1 MSYFGELTD
10 RMRNFRDDL
19 LRAKPFVCTERARIT
34 TGAYRNNMDQPMV
47 LRRALMYK
55 NVLEGMSIFIEP
67 QTLLA
72 GNHASGNRSAPVFPE
87 YAMDW
92 VMAELDEFDKRDG
105 DRFYITE
112 ENKAILREIAP
123 FWEHNTVKDRGLA
136 AMPASARVFYDLGI
150 IKAEGNITSGDAHVA
165 VNYRR
170 MLRMGL
176 RECKD
181 RAEEKL
187 AALDLTDYRNL
198 AKSYFYRAVILTVE
212 ATAAFAR
219 RYADLAAGMA
229 QGEEDPRRQEELRE
243 MSRILRK
250 VPYEGAETFHEA
262 VQSLWLVHLC
272 LQIESNGHSL
282 SYGRMDQYLYPYY
295 EKDLAAGRITPE
307 AACELLTNLWLKTFT
322 INKIRSWTHT
332 RFSAGSPLYQ
342 NVTVGGQIPGT
353 PDPSSGKAAPPRD
366 GVNPLSYLILKSV
379 ARTRLPQPN
388 LTVRYHKGLE
398 ERFMQECIEV
408 LRLGFGMPAFN
419 NDEIIIPSFINKG
432 VKPEDAYDYS
442 AIGCVEVA
450 VPGKWGYRC
459 TGMSFLNFPKSLLIA
474 LNDGVDTV
482 SGKRLC
488 EGAGH
493 LRDMRSFDQVMR
505 AWDKIIRE
513 FTRQCVIIDSV
524 ADTVLERDTADVLC
538 SALCDDCI
546 ERGLNLKE
554 GGAVYDFISDLQV
567 GIANLADS
575 LAAIKK
581 CVFEDRTVSP
591 AELWTALEANFTG
604 PKNETIRRLLL
615 MAPKYGNDD
624 DYVDSLIR
632 EAYDVYIDEM
642 KKYHNTRYGRGPI
655 GGVYYAGTSSIS
667 ANVPQG
673 AGTTA
678 TPDGRRAGEPLA
690 EGCSPSHGMDRK
702 GPTAV
707 FKTVSKLPTE
717 EITGGVLLN
726 QKVNPQMLEKPEDRQ
741 KLISLIRAFFNR
753 LMGFHVQFNVVSRET
768 LRDAQVHPEA
778 HQDLIVRVAG
788 YSAFF
793 NVLSRETQDDIIERT
808 EQVL

>member
-1 MSYFGELTD
+1 MNYFGQLTD
-10 RMRNFRDDL
+10 RMKSFREDL
-19 LRAKPFVCTERARIT
+19 LNAKPFVCTERARIT
-34 TGAYRNNMDQPMV
+34 TDTYRRNMDQPMV
-47 LRRALMYK
+47 LRRALMFK
-55 NVLEGMSIFIEP
+55 NVLEGMSIFIED

-72 GNHASGNRSAPVFPE
+72 GNHASSNRSAPIFPE

-92 VMAELDEFDKRDG
+92 VIDELDQFDKRDG

-112 ENKAILREIAP
+112 ENKTVLRAIAL

-136 AMPASARVFYDLGI
+136 AMPSSAKIFYDLGI

-170 MLRMGL
+170 MLNAGL
-176 RECKD
+176 KEYER

-198 AKSYFYRAVILTVE
+198 AKSYFYRAAIIVIN
-212 ATAAFAR
+212 AARAFAK
-219 RYADLAAGMA
+219 RYADLAAA
-229 QGEEDPRRQEELRE
+229 QAQFENDPKRKAELLE
-243 MSRILRK
+243 MSRILHK
-250 VPYEGAETFHEA
+250 VPYEAAETFHEA
-262 VQSLWLVHLC
+262 VQALWLVHLC

-295 EKDLAAGRITPE
+295 RQDLAAGKITE
-307 AACELLTNLWLKTFT
+307 GYACELLVNLWLKTFT
-322 INKIRSWTHT
+322 INKIRSWSHT

-342 NVTVGGQIPGT
+342 NVTVGGQTLEGT
-353 PDPSSGKAAPPRD
+353 NLSAPRD
-366 GVNPLSYLILKSV
+366 AVNPLSYLILRSV
-379 ARTRLPQPN
+379 AQTRLPQPN
-388 LTVRYHKGLE
+388 LTVRYHKGLDDK
-398 ERFMQECIEV
+398 FMGECIEV
-408 LRLGFGMPAFN
+408 IRLGFGMPAFN
-419 NDEIIIPSFINKG
+419 NDEIIIPSFIKKG
-432 VKPEDAYDYS
+432 VHPEDAYDYS

-450 VPGKWGYRC
+450 VPGRWGYRC

-474 LNDGVDTV
+474 LNDGVENA
-482 SGKRLC
+482 SGIRLC
-488 EGAGH
+488 RGVGH
-493 LRDMRSFDQVMR
+493 FKDMKSFDDVKK
-505 AWDKIIRE
+505 AWDRIIRE

-581 CVFEDRTVSP
+581 CVFEDKSIT
-591 AELWTALEANFTG
+591 ATDLWSAMEANFEG
-604 PKNETIRRLLL
+604 EKNERIRKLLL
-615 MAPKYGNDD
+615 DAPKYGNDD
-624 DYVDSLIR
+624 DYVDTLIR
-632 EAYDVYIDEM
+632 DAYDIYIDEM

-655 GGVYYAGTSSIS
+655 GGIYYAGTSSIS

-673 AGTTA
+673 AGTSA
-678 TPDGRRAGEPLA
+678 TPDGRKAGEPLA

-726 QKVNPQMLEKPEDRQ
+726 QKMTPQVLEKDEDRK

-753 LMGFHVQFNVVSRET
+753 LLGFHVQFNVVSKAV
-768 LRDAQVHPEA
+768 LQDAQVHPEK
-778 HQDLIVRVAG
+778 HRDLIVRVAG

-793 NVLSRETQDDIIERT
+793 NMLSKETQDDIIERT

>member
-1 MSYFGELTD
+1 MGD
-10 RMRNFRDDL
+10 FRENL
-19 LRAKPFVCTERARIT
+19 LGAKPFVCTERARIT
-34 TGAYRNNMDQPMV
+34 TGVYRENMDQPLA
-47 LRRALMYK
+47 LRRALMYEK
-55 NVLEGMSIFIEP
+55 VLAGMSIYIEP

-72 GNHASGNRSAPVFPE
+72 GNHASGNRYAPIFPE

-92 VMAELDEFDKRDG
+92 VIEELDTFDRRDG

-112 ENKAILREIAP
+112 ENKGILREIAP
-123 FWEHNTVKDRGLA
+123 FWRHNTLKDRGLA
-136 AMPASARVFYDLGI
+136 AMPEDARLFYDLGI
-150 IKAEGNITSGDAHVA
+150 IRAEGNITSGDGHVA

-170 MLRMGL
+170 MLQQGL
-176 RECKD
+176 REYRK
-181 RAEEKL
+181 RAAEKL

-198 AKSYFYRAVILTVE
+198 AKSYFYRAAIIVTE
-212 ATAAFAR
+212 AVRDFAG
-219 RYADLAAGMA
+219 RYARLAAETA
-229 QGEEDPRRQEELRE
+229 RTEGEPRRRGELLE
-243 MSRILRK
+243 MSRILSR
-250 VPYEGAETFHEA
+250 VPWEPAETFYEA

-295 EKDLAAGRITPE
+295 AEDIAAGRIGE
-307 AACELLTNLWLKTFT
+307 DGACELLSNLWLKTFT
-322 INKIRSWTHT
+322 INKIRSWSHT

-342 NVTVGGQIPGT
+342 NVTIAGQT
-353 PDPSSGKAAPPRD
+353 PEGEDA
-366 GVNPLSYLILKSV
+366 VNPLSSLILRSV
-379 ARTRLPQPN
+379 AQTRLPQPN
-388 LTVRYHKGLE
+388 LTVRYHKGLDE
-398 ERFMQECIEV
+398 GFLGECIEV
-408 LRLGFGMPAFN
+408 VRLGFGMPAFN
-419 NDEIIIPSFINKG
+419 SDEIIIPSFIAKG
-432 VKPEDAYDYS
+432 VKPGDARDYS

-474 LNDGVDTV
+474 MNDGVDPA

-488 EGAGH
+488 RGAG
-493 LRDMRSFDQVMR
+493 RFQDMKSFDDLRR
-505 AWDKIIRE
+505 AWKLTIRE

-524 ADTVLERDTADVLC
+524 VDTVLERDTADILC
-538 SALCDDCI
+538 SVLCDDCI

-575 LAAIKK
+575 LAAIRK
-581 CVFEDRTVSP
+581 CVFDDSSVS
-591 AELWTALEANFTG
+591 AEALMRALDANFEG
-604 PKNETIRRLLL
+604 PENEAIRQILLS
-615 MAPKYGNDD
+615 APKYGNDD

-642 KKYHNTRYGRGPI
+642 KKYRNTRYGRGPI

-673 AGTTA
+673 AGTPA
-678 TPDGRRAGEPLA
+678 TPDGRKAGEPLA

-707 FKTVSKLPTE
+707 FKTLSKLPVA

-726 QKVNPQMLEKPEDRQ
+726 QKINPRMLEKEEDRK
-741 KLISLIRAFFNR
+741 KLTGLLRTFFNR
-753 LMGFHVQFNVVSRET
+753 LEGFHVQFNVVSRET
-768 LRDAQVHPEA
+768 LLDARIHPEK
-778 HQDLIVRVAG
+778 HRDLIVRVAG

-793 NVLSRETQDDIIERT
+793 NDLSRETQEDIIERT
-808 EQVL
+808 EQAL